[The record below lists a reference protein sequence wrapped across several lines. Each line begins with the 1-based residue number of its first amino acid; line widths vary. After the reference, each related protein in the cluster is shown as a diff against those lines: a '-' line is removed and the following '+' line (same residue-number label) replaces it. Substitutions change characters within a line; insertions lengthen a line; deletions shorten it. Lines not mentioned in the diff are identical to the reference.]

1 MQERRKNIL
10 LLIPTFTEGGAQ
22 KMVFEIGKILAEK
35 YNVFECSYDAFGEPH
50 VFKNSN
56 KILSLNSPHGG
67 SILKKLTDYPKKIS
81 RLRDIKREYSID
93 ITISNL
99 WSADLVN
106 ILSGADSKTIS
117 IGHISIKGNFQNRL
131 LLKLRKFVK
140 LIYNRFDKVIAV
152 NEALMTELGELFEIP
167 KGKIGF
173 INNFIAYPE
182 KPIANKAKLDTNKR
196 LVTVGRLNPI
206 KNQAPLLYIYQQLK
220 SKFTTLQL
228 VIIGNGPLEEELKN
242 IAKSMS
248 LRIASS
254 IGDVN
259 ADIVFTGFVNPYTVL
274 SGCDIFV
281 FPSKS
286 EGLPLVML
294 EAMNQGLPVIASDC
308 PTGGAYVVLEG
319 SGGHQPDR
327 VDFEETKTGFLMP
340 IPDAD
345 KVETITT
352 WEHVIKNLLDN
363 QEMIDEKSRAAMLRS
378 LEFSVENIKT
388 EWYDLIEE
396 VCQK

>member
-1 MQERRKNIL
+1 
-10 LLIPTFTEGGAQ
+10 
-22 KMVFEIGKILAEK
+22 MVFEIGKILAEK